1 MAEGNDRPKDQSK
14 DQPKDQPRDQ
24 AKDRPQDK
32 PKKSSG
38 KKIPWVWLSIAFASY
53 AFTGWLVLN
62 LLPPLRFADIVEL
75 VGRRDNIKIADPAL
89 QFFAIAIMM
98 VVVLPIVTSL
108 SEFSRLAITYF
119 IGGAVVISLPILK
132 DYIEHKTTSLNDTIS
147 KSIVW
152 LGIVSLPIVGE
163 KLRQAPF
170 ERLAAI
176 AILSMTGTMG
186 IGLGWLVHQ
195 IGRST
200 HN

>member
-1 MAEGNDRPKDQSK
+1 VAEGNDRPKDQA
-14 DQPKDQPRDQ
+14 KDQPRDQ
-24 AKDRPQDK
+24 PKDK

-38 KKIPWVWLSIAFASY
+38 KKIPWVWLSIAFLSY

-75 VGRRDNIKIADPAL
+75 VGRRDNIKIADPAF
-89 QFFAIAIMM
+89 QFFAIAIVMI
-98 VVVLPIVTSL
+98 VVLPIVTSL

-119 IGGAVVISLPILK
+119 IGGAVVIGLPILK
-132 DYIEHKTTSLNDTIS
+132 DYIEYKTISLNNTIT

-170 ERLAAI
+170 GRLAAI

-186 IGLGWLVHQ
+186 MGLGWLVHQ

-200 HN
+200 QN